1 MESNRKYR
9 LKGQGQVVSV
19 RARVREYVLVI
30 LATLLFAMTGVFA
43 ENMEHSWPQFHGPGR
58 DNISREKGLLKIW
71 PNEGPSLV
79 WTANGLGH
87 GFSCVSIAEGI
98 ICTAGNIEKDTVITA
113 LNMKGKVLWRAKNG
127 KAWTRD
133 HPGTRST
140 PTIDGTRIYHQSPI
154 GNIVCLKTETGKVIW
169 DVDILTKV
177 RSKNSTWGLAESL
190 LIDGD
195 RLISCP
201 GGPEACMVALDK
213 NTGSIIWKAPSTNE
227 LAGYSC
233 PILVEYKG
241 LRIVVTLTA
250 KAIIGVNA
258 DDGELLWHVK
268 HESYAD
274 ENVML
279 PIFHDGYIFISTLAA
294 GSVKWRIAVENGKV
308 GLEEI
313 WRTKELDNHHGGV
326 ILLDGNLYGTSTV
339 RNSKKWIC
347 LDWQT
352 GRKMYAETGVG
363 KGSLT
368 CADGMLY
375 TLSIDRVMGLVR
387 PTSTRFELVSSFEI
401 PEGGK
406 GKSWAHP
413 VVCNGRLYIRHGEF
427 LYAYSVR

>member
-1 MESNRKYR
+1 MASA
-9 LKGQGQVVSV
+9 
-19 RARVREYVLVI
+19 RARVREYLFVI
-30 LATLLFAMTGVFA
+30 LATLLFAATGVFA
-43 ENMEHSWPQFHGPGR
+43 ESIEHSWPQFNGPDR
-58 DNISREKGLLKIW
+58 DNISRETGLLKSW
-71 PNEGPSLV
+71 PDDGPSLL
-79 WTANGLGH
+79 WTANGLGQ
-87 GFSCVSIAEGI
+87 GFSSMSIADGT

-113 LNMKGKVLWRAKNG
+113 LNTRGKVLWRSKNG

-133 HPGTRST
+133 YPGTRST
-140 PTIDGTRIYHQSPI
+140 PTIDGTRIYHQSPL
-154 GNIVCLKTETGKVIW
+154 GNIVCLKTETGELIW

-177 RSKNSTWGLAESL
+177 RSENSRWGLAESL

-195 RLISCP
+195 RLISSP

-213 NTGSIIWKAPSTNE
+213 HTGLIIWKAPSTDE
-227 LAGYSC
+227 LAGYSS
-233 PILVEYKG
+233 PLLVEYKG

-258 DDGELLWHVK
+258 DTGELLWHVE

-279 PIFHDGYIFISTLAA
+279 PIFHDGCIFISTLAT
-294 GSVKWRIAVENGKV
+294 GSVKWRIALEDGKAE
-308 GLEEI
+308 LEEI

-326 ILLDGNLYGTSTV
+326 ILLDGYLYGASTV
-339 RNSKKWIC
+339 RNSNKWVC
-347 LDWQT
+347 LDWET

-368 CADGMLY
+368 CAGGMLY

-387 PTSTRFELVSSFEI
+387 PASTRFELVSSFEI

-413 VVCNGRLYIRHGEF
+413 VVCNGRLYVRHGEF